1 MSKHEYL
8 MSAEKYFGTA
18 RFQVE
23 ADSKEEAK
31 AKGIEY
37 MNRVHGKDN
46 WITGTVKVD
55 RKLKPSFGEES

>member
-1 MSKHEYL
+1 MH
-8 MSAEKYFGTA
+8 AEMYFGSA

-31 AKGIEY
+31 VKGIEY

-46 WITGTVKVD
+46 WIHDTIKVD
-55 RKLKPSFGEES
+55 RKLKPSFGKES